1 LHLVIEAQELLM
13 NEGIRV
19 RVVSM
24 PSWELF
30 EKQSKA
36 YKESV
41 LPPSV
46 EMRLAVEA
54 GVTLGWYKYVTAQGD
69 VIGIDHFGESGP
81 GNEVMNHFGFT
92 TENVYQR
99 ARALLKKQEM
109 MKAMIAADNVIVE

>member
-1 LHLVIEAQELLM
+1 M

-41 LPPSV
+41 LPPSIHT
-46 EMRLAVEA
+46 RLAVEA

-69 VIGIDHFGESGP
+69 VIGIDRFGESGP
-81 GNEVMNHFGFT
+81 GDEVMNLFGFT

-99 ARALLKKQEM
+99 AKALLKKKEM
-109 MKAMIAADNVIVE
+109 MKAVTAADDVIVA